1 MPSPPP
7 TRQVK
12 KRKAEEASLP
22 PPPQAKR
29 RSARFA
35 DTAAA
40 RLVLSIAMCLRFQSS
55 SARLHLSDFVA
66 RSFSS
71 KAIANVFRS
80 VLPTPV
86 ASAKKET
93 AKKPR
98 RERDFFTSTPRYH
111 LPKSLMEA
119 SPTMLRED
127 FAAIFGDAAKVEEV
141 LIKKEPDVD
150 SFAQFPHG
158 SLARVKEEKA
168 KRLEVFLKKQSRRKT
183 ASRKDDGAR
192 GRQQVQLKG
201 DNWILFDVTRGYPP
215 TLESEPPAIFTKYER
230 YEPGNRKIV
239 AYNVESF
246 SVRLQTTPPHFE
258 GYEVQYT
265 KAGPKLV
272 KISKVKEKT
281 ETATP

>member
-1 MPSPPP
+1 MPPPPLPPPPP

-29 RSARFA
+29 RSARLA

-40 RLVLSIAMCLRFQSS
+40 
-55 SARLHLSDFVA
+55 
-66 RSFSS
+66 
-71 KAIANVFRS
+71 RS

-93 AKKPR
+93 AKKSR

-111 LPKSLMEA
+111 PPQSLMEA
-119 SPTMLRED
+119 SPTMLRDD
-127 FAAIFGDAAKVEEV
+127 FAAIFGDATKVEAI

-150 SFAQFPHG
+150 SLGQIAHG
-158 SLARVKEEKA
+158 SHARAKEEKA
-168 KRLEVFLKKQSRRKT
+168 KRLEDFLKKQNRRKT

-201 DNWILFDVTRGYPP
+201 DNWILFDVARGYPP

-230 YEPGNRKIV
+230 YEAGNRKIV

-258 GYEVQYT
+258 GCEVQYS

-272 KISKVKEKT
+272 KISKAKEAT
-281 ETATP
+281 VTATP